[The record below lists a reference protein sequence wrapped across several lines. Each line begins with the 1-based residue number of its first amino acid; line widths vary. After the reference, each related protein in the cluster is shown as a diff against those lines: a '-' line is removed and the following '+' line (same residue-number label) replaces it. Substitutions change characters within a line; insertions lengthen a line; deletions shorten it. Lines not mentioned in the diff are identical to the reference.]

1 MAREILILMQEWVK
15 MSMSLLEEMF
25 WKIKFEG
32 HVDEGEASNTSC
44 RWSQTFKDVR
54 FIVQRAMLL
63 DLVMEIDV
71 PLYFF
76 SKLAECFPFF
86 SHFSR

>member
-1 MAREILILMQEWVK
+1 

-44 RWSQTFKDVR
+44 RWS
-54 FIVQRAMLL
+54 
-63 DLVMEIDV
+63 
-71 PLYFF
+71 
-76 SKLAECFPFF
+76 
-86 SHFSR
+86 